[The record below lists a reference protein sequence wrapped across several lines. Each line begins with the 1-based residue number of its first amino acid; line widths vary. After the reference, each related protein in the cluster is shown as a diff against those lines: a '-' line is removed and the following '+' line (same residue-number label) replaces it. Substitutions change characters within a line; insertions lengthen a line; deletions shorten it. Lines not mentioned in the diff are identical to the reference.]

1 MLRESKQES
10 SARNMAYCLSAFS
23 HGFRVVDRL
32 LERVAGVG
40 IYRQGIIRLSSR
52 ERSTKI
58 DHVNIEENKASRPAS
73 VLLVSVLVLV
83 EALAVLA
90 YAVNYAIHIPD
101 EGTVNAGGRIFM
113 LGLCLLLAGWQG
125 SVAVNFFKGKAF
137 TRAPIV
143 VWQLFQLILSV
154 SFLKSDIPF
163 VTIGAI
169 ASLLVAGAIVVF
181 LFAPRTTQFLGDRPQ
196 H

>member
-1 MLRESKQES
+1 MLRGSKQES
-10 SARNMAYCLSAFS
+10 SARNVSYCLSAFS
-23 HGFRVVDRL
+23 HGFQVVDRL
-32 LERVAGVG
+32 PEKSAVARVYGLG
-40 IYRQGIIRLSSR
+40 SIRLSSR

-58 DHVNIEENKASRPAS
+58 DHVNIEENKVSRPGS
-73 VLLVSVLVLV
+73 VLLVSALVLV

-113 LGLCLLLAGWQG
+113 LGLCLLLAVWQG

-154 SFLKSDIPF
+154 SFLKSDLPV
-163 VTIGAI
+163 VTTGAV

-181 LFAPRTTQFLGDRPQ
+181 LFAPKTTEFLGDRPQ